1 MLVEIHC
8 DKFRTTPVTFTE
20 GLNVVVGDSVAT
32 NSIGKSTF
40 LMVIDFVMGGDTF
53 YEHNKDVIDELGHHE
68 YFFKFEFDGIVHS
81 FMRGTSDSEIIF
93 KCTDDLIIGDS
104 ISTKEY
110 REFLSDSYGINHLGL
125 TFRKMVSLFS
135 RIWGKENLNPYR
147 PLTEHKK
154 NEASESLVFA
164 LKLYQKFDSIENL
177 TARLKEKL
185 SEKKAFSDAFKENLI
200 PKISKKKYVQNQI
213 ATEQIS
219 GELDDIKNHLEKYA
233 VNIREIVNSEVEE
246 IKSEKDNLLQ
256 SKLLVDIR
264 LKRVEE
270 SLKKNKNVR
279 SKKFDVLKK
288 FFPEIL
294 DEKIAE
300 VEEFHS
306 DIAKILRKELKA
318 SEKELLVEQSRINDV
333 LAELD
338 DKMNSIL
345 SKSNIDNPGVI
356 VDRVYSLSSN
366 MRTANLENKY
376 YDQNIELSQTVKDLK
391 GELNDLKKLL
401 LTEIE
406 NLINPTLRELS
417 SIIYSSSKKSPYLSF
432 TSTNYNYEIF
442 EDTGTGKAYSNLV
455 LFDWAVF
462 MTSDIPILIHDS
474 LLFKNVENEAVA
486 NMMSVYEQFNKQVF
500 IAIDEVQKY
509 GEEAE
514 EIIDQHTVLRLSDK
528 HVLYIKDWR
537 KK

>member
-8 DKFRTTPVTFTE
+8 EKFRTTPVTFTE
-20 GLNVVVGDSVAT
+20 GLNAVVGDSVAT

-53 YEHNKDVIDELGHHE
+53 YKHNKDVIDELGHHE

-81 FMRGTSDSEIIF
+81 FMRGTSNSDIIF
-93 KCTDDLIIGDS
+93 KCTEDRIVRDS

-135 RIWGKENLNPYR
+135 RIWGKENLDPYR

-154 NEASESLVFA
+154 QKASESLVFA
-164 LKLYQKFDSIENL
+164 LKLFEKYYSIENL
-177 TARLKEKL
+177 TELLKEKDL
-185 SEKKAFSDAFKENLI
+185 EKKAFSDAFRENLI
-200 PKISKKKYVQNQI
+200 PKISKKKYIQNQI
-213 ATEQIS
+213 TTEKIS

-270 SLKKNKNVR
+270 SLRQNRNVR

-288 FFPEIL
+288 FFPEVL
-294 DEKIAE
+294 DKKIAE

-306 DIAKILRKELKA
+306 NIAKILKNELKA
-318 SEKELLVEQSRINDV
+318 SEKELLVEQSRINEV
-333 LAELD
+333 LAKLD
-338 DKMNSIL
+338 EKMKSIL
-345 SKSNIDNPGVI
+345 SESSIDNPGVI
-356 VDRVYSLSSN
+356 VDRVYELSSN

-376 YDQNIELSQTVKDLK
+376 YDQNIELNQTVKNIK
-391 GELNDLKKLL
+391 NELNELKKNLL
-401 LTEIE
+401 AEIE
-406 NLINPTLRELS
+406 NLINTTLRDLS
-417 SIIYSSSKKSPYLSF
+417 SFIYSSSKKSPYLSF
-432 TSTNYNYEIF
+432 TSSNYNYEIF

-486 NMMSVYEQFNKQVF
+486 NMMSVYGNFNKQVF

-514 EIIDQHTVLRLSDK
+514 EVIDQHTVLRLSDN
-528 HVLYIKDWR
+528 HVLYNKDWR